1 MGTNAGNVGL
11 ASLLIGISVFLIM
24 YAIFAPRKSAGIIGR
39 TAPTAGATDGFSRYV
54 RPMLR
59 NFIPQTPLS
68 AAAQNMGSDKTEL
81 LLIRSGNPWKIRP
94 EEFLGIQVLFAAIGL
109 FAGILMAAFNP
120 LPAVPG
126 IVWLLAFPLAGYAMP
141 YSYHNTLKESRSKEV
156 QKQLPEALDLLVI
169 TLASGQN
176 FEPALGQV
184 VPTLPDGLLKEEM
197 TKVNYELA
205 AGRGIESSLLDFA
218 RRASSDEV
226 ESFAKAVSQAQRLGS
241 DVSETLVNQAT
252 SARAAYESRIEKKI
266 SRLSSIMMIPLV
278 FTMIPSLMLIIIAP
292 TMSQL
297 SNGLGM

>member
-1 MGTNAGNVGL
+1 MVTNASNVGL
-11 ASLLIGISVFLIM
+11 AAILIGISVFLIM
-24 YAIFAPRKSAGIIGR
+24 YAIFAPRKSSGIVGR
-39 TAPTAGATDGFSRYV
+39 TLPVAGSDDGFNRYV

-68 AAAQNMGSDKTEL
+68 AAAQNMGSDKIEL

-109 FAGILMAAFNP
+109 FGGILMAAFSP
-120 LPAVPG
+120 IAAVPG
-126 IVWLLAFPLAGYAMP
+126 IVWMLGFPLAGYLIP
-141 YSYHNTLKESRSKEV
+141 YSYHNTLKENRSKEV

-176 FEPALGQV
+176 FEPALSQV
-184 VPTLPDGLLKEEM
+184 APTLPNGLLKEEII
-197 TKVNYELA
+197 KVNYELA
-205 AGRGIESSLLDFA
+205 AGRGIEASLLDFA

-226 ESFAKAVSQAQRLGS
+226 EAFAKAVSQAQRLGS

-266 SRLSSIMMIPLV
+266 SRLSSIMMVPLV
-278 FTMIPSLMLIIIAP
+278 FTMIPSLMLIILAP

-297 SNGLGM
+297 TTGMGM

>member
-24 YAIFAPRKSAGIIGR
+24 YAIFAPRKSAGIVGR
-39 TAPTAGATDGFSRYV
+39 TMPQAGADDSFSRYV

-68 AAAQNMGSDKTEL
+68 AAAQNMGSDKIEL
-81 LLIRSGNPWKIRP
+81 LLVRSGNPWKIRP
-94 EEFLGIQVLFAAIGL
+94 EEFLGIQMLFAAIGL
-109 FAGILMAAFNP
+109 FSGILMAAFSP
-120 LPAVPG
+120 ITAVPG
-126 IVWLLAFPLAGYAMP
+126 IVWLLGFPLAGYAIP
-141 YSYHNTLKESRSKEV
+141 YSYHNTLKENRSKEV

-297 SNGLGM
+297 SSGMGM

>member
-1 MGTNAGNVGL
+1 MGSNAGNVGL
-11 ASLLIGISVFLIM
+11 AALLIGISVFLIM
-24 YAIFAPRKSAGIIGR
+24 YAIFAPRSSTSIVRRGPQVD
-39 TAPTAGATDGFSRYV
+39 TADDGFSRYV

-59 NFIPQTPLS
+59 NFIPQTPLA
-68 AAAQNMGSDKTEL
+68 AAAQNMGSDKIEL

-109 FAGILMAAFNP
+109 FGGILMAAFSP
-120 LPAVPG
+120 IAEIPG
-126 IVWLLAFPLAGYAMP
+126 IVWLISFPFAGYIIP
-141 YSYHNTLKESRSKEV
+141 YSYHNTLKENRSKEV

-184 VPTLPDGLLKEEM
+184 TPTLPAGLLKEEM
-197 TKVNYELA
+197 AKVNYELA
-205 AGRGIESSLLDFA
+205 AGRGIEASLLDFA

-266 SRLSSIMMIPLV
+266 SRLSSIMMVPLV

-297 SNGLGM
+297 STGMGM